1 MCVWALLRPVAW
13 AFLWAT
19 YKTKPKSN
27 PPSPKNKNEEAI
39 NEKRHSLVWKP
50 PCTCRRKSPS
60 ITTSIPYFLRSS
72 AKHTKFQT
80 FKVPIRKNK
89 IQVGHWAQH
98 ISQTCSTEGK
108 KDLHF
113 SFFSSNFLSFY
124 IYPCTFLWFRFVK
137 FIFWQLGLLINI
149 LNQCFFC
156 FNLCY

>member
-80 FKVPIRKNK
+80 FKVPIRKRRFK
-89 IQVGHWAQH
+89 WV
-98 ISQTCSTEGK
+98 TELNIYHK
-108 KDLHF
+108 HVLQRVRKTFTLA
-113 SFFSSNFLSFY
+113 FFSSNFLSFY